1 MLTQKT
7 LSKEKLDAL
16 YKEYNNNEFIKYDPL
31 KYVYE
36 FEDEA
41 EKELV
46 ALIASSLSFGRV
58 TQIFKAVDRLLD
70 IVNHEPLTYVSAL
83 KKNPDH
89 KLLSFKYRFVTGQD
103 VFDLLVSAKNIIEE
117 YGSIGAFAREKYRKG
132 RFLELADEI
141 VQVFQGVK
149 YLIPSSLKNSPCK
162 RLFMFFRW
170 MVRHDNIDTG
180 LWSFISPGELVV
192 PLDTHIFQMSKEL
205 GFTSRRTAS
214 LNTALEITDSLR
226 KYSENDPVKY
236 DWALSHIGIIENN
249 FKNQV

>member
-1 MLTQKT
+1 LLTRAT
-7 LSKEKLDAL
+7 LSKEKLNSF
-16 YKEYNNNEFIKYDPL
+16 YEIYNHKKFIQYDPI
-31 KYVYE
+31 KYVYG

-46 ALIASSLSFGRV
+46 ALIVSSLSFGRV

-83 KKNPDH
+83 KKNPDN

-103 VFDLLVSAKNIIEE
+103 VFDLLVSVKKMLEG

-132 RFLELADEI
+132 RFLELADVI
-141 VQVFQGVK
+141 ITAFKDVK
-149 YLIPSSLKNSPCK
+149 YLIPASLKKSPCK

-170 MVRHDNIDTG
+170 MVRSDHIDTG
-180 LWSFISPGELVV
+180 LWKFISSGELVV
-192 PLDTHIFQMSKEL
+192 PLDTHIFRMSKEL
-205 GFTSRRTAS
+205 GFTSRCTAS
-214 LNTALEITDSLR
+214 LTTAMEITDSLR
-226 KYSENDPVKY
+226 QYSENDPVKY

-249 FKNQV
+249 FKKQV